1 MTNFTQH
8 LDAICDTNQTLLCVG
23 LDPDPTLLP
32 IKDVAEFNKA
42 IVDATHDLVC
52 AYKPNIAFYEAL
64 GLPGLEALQKT
75 VQHIRDVNPS
85 IIILIDAKRGDIGNT
100 SAAYARALFEV
111 WDFDAATVSPY
122 LGSDGLEPFLEYQ
135 NKGVFILCRTS
146 NPGAKDFQDL
156 VVVPNE
162 SRENARPL
170 YEMVAIS
177 ALEWNKSGNVGLVLG
192 ATYPEELK
200 AVRDI
205 CPDLPFLIP
214 GVGSQ
219 GGQLEQ
225 AVQFGVNALGR
236 RALINS
242 SRGVIYASKGVDF
255 QEAARSAA
263 SNLRDSINNAL
274 RLEGLP

>member
-1 MTNFTQH
+1 
-8 LDAICDTNQTLLCVG
+8 
-23 LDPDPTLLP
+23 
-32 IKDVAEFNKA
+32 
-42 IVDATHDLVC
+42 
-52 AYKPNIAFYEAL
+52 
-64 GLPGLEALQKT
+64 
-75 VQHIRDVNPS
+75 
-85 IIILIDAKRGDIGNT
+85 
-100 SAAYARALFEV
+100 
-111 WDFDAATVSPY
+111 
-122 LGSDGLEPFLEYQ
+122 
-135 NKGVFILCRTS
+135 
-146 NPGAKDFQDL
+146 
-156 VVVPNE
+156 
-162 SRENARPL
+162 
-170 YEMVAIS
+170 MVAIS